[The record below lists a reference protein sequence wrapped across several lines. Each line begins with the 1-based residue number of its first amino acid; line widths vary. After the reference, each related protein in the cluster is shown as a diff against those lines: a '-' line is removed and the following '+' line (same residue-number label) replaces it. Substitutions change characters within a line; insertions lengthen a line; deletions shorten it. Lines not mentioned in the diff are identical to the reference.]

1 MLYLIYVL
9 STLRMVRVFGY
20 SDSGMRLLISYELLL
35 FACVILSTPIKFS
48 QHTTLLFTSK
58 QILLT

>member
-35 FACVILSTPIKFS
+35 FACVILPLIKIS
-48 QHTTLLFTSK
+48 HTYNIIIYFKK
-58 QILLT
+58 QIPLT